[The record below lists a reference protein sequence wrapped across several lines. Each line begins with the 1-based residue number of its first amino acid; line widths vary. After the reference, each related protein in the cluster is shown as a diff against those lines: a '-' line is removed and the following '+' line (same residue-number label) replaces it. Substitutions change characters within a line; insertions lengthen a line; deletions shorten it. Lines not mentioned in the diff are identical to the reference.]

1 MAKKKKSTQVA
12 LAPLLGKGLLYGGA
26 FAAGKAAEKFIKDYR
41 ADDEEKEEKKK
52 KSKKK
57 PIKKLPDGVKSI
69 KVRKGGLIKVK
80 RGDGIA
86 KKGKTKCRMR

>member
-1 MAKKKKSTQVA
+1 VAKKKKSTQVA
-12 LAPLLGKGLLYGGA
+12 LAPLIGKGLLYGGA
-26 FAAGKAAEKFIKDYR
+26 FAAGKAAEKFMKDYR
-41 ADDEEKEEKKK
+41 ADDEEKKEEKPKK
-52 KSKKK
+52 KKK
-57 PIKKLPDGVKSI
+57 PIKKLPDGVGSV

>member
-1 MAKKKKSTQVA
+1 VAKKKKSTQVA

-41 ADDEEKEEKKK
+41 ADDEEKEEKPKK
-52 KSKKK
+52 KKK

>member
-41 ADDEEKEEKKK
+41 ADDEEKEEKPKK
-52 KSKKK
+52 KKK